1 MVTYAARRWQVTTGQ
16 RYVRNWQAIALR
28 GAAALVFGLLFLIWP
43 RPSLLTLVYIFG
55 IFVLVDGVF
64 SLVSGIRQPEGRGVD
79 WGLVILGLV
88 GIAAGIATFI
98 WPGITGLILLLII
111 GSWAA
116 ALGLV
121 EIIIGFEWR
130 REIPDAWLLIL
141 TGIVSVIF
149 GLVVL
154 FAPRIGALALA
165 TFIGFFAVVYG
176 VLHLIVAFRL
186 RALQEGQRT

>member
-1 MVTYAARRWQVTTGQ
+1 VTTGQ
-16 RYVRNWQAIALR
+16 RYVPNWQAIALR
-28 GAAALVFGLLFLIWP
+28 GGAALVFGVLFLLWP
-43 RPSLLTLVYIFG
+43 QPSLLTLVYIFG
-55 IFVLVDGVF
+55 IFVLVDGVLA
-64 SLVSGIRQPEGRGVD
+64 LVSGIRRPEARGVD
-79 WGLVILGLV
+79 WSLVVLGLV
-88 GIAAGIATFI
+88 GIAAGVVTLI

-121 EIIIGFEWR
+121 EIIIGVEWR

-149 GLVVL
+149 GLIVL
-154 FAPRIGALALA
+154 FAPGAGALALA
-165 TFIGFFAVVYG
+165 TLIGFFAVVYG

-186 RALQEGQRT
+186 RALDEGRRT